1 MHSRDETVALAVAA
15 FVFVTFVVVLWL
27 DTLVLWLVWGV
38 VSVAI
43 AGVTLVRYNWG
54 FDPPDV
60 E

>member
-1 MHSRDETVALAVAA
+1 MLSRDEAVTVAVAS
-15 FVFVTFVVVLWL
+15 FVFVTFFVVLWL